1 VYEIALTVAAC
12 LRAGTRV
19 DVAWVVEA
27 QGFGSQ
33 DKAEALAIT
42 PGGGRVG
49 SVLAGALNDQ
59 LVDVSERSSGGR
71 IVDLTVGDLDAELA
85 GLTCGGSARCLLVPA
100 TDLPGELWD
109 RLRDRDPVCL
119 VARLDGDRVADV
131 ALYGPENIADA
142 GEDAARMFGAGV
154 SDTSIGPHTRADVRA
169 RDERGGGDAGDVVVT
184 VYWPVPKLVI
194 VGAGAVADA
203 LRSAAEL
210 LGWHTDVVTEKARA
224 TGVIAGLAVLDKL
237 VVTSHDTEL
246 AGPAL
251 AAALNSP
258 VGYIGGLGSR
268 RTQQARADWLAYRGI
283 TDLDRVHG
291 PAGLDIGANTAPE
304 IAVSILA
311 EALAVASK
319 RKVSSLREKTG
330 SIH

>member
-1 VYEIALTVAAC
+1 VYEIALTVSAC
-12 LRAGTRV
+12 LRAGTQV

-27 QGFGSQ
+27 QGFGSR

-59 LVDVSERSSGGR
+59 LVDLSERGTTGR
-71 IVDLTVGDLDAELA
+71 VVDLTIADLDAELA
-85 GLTCGGSARCLLVPA
+85 GLTCGGHARCLLLPA
-100 TDLPGELWD
+100 TDLPAELWD
-109 RLRDRDPVCL
+109 RLRVRDPICL
-119 VARLDGDRVADV
+119 VARLDGDRVADI
-131 ALYGPENIADA
+131 ALYGPETIAEA
-142 GEDAARMFGAGV
+142 GQDAARLFGAGV
-154 SDTSIGPHTRADVRA
+154 SDTSVAPEA
-169 RDERGGGDAGDVVVT
+169 VT
-184 VYWPVPKLVI
+184 TVFWPVPKLVI

-203 LRSAAEL
+203 LRAAAEL
-210 LGWHTDVVTEKARA
+210 LGWHADVVTETARA
-224 TGVIAGLAVLDKL
+224 TGLIAGLAVLDKV

-251 AAALNSP
+251 AAALGSE

-268 RTQQARADWLAYRGI
+268 RTQQARADWLAYRGHS
-283 TDLDRVHG
+283 DLDRIHG
-291 PAGLDIGANTAPE
+291 PAGLDIGANSPPE

-319 RKVSSLREKTG
+319 RKASSLREKSG